1 VLFLLILGCIS
12 FSFHKITP
20 SPRMQVMEATLRGE
34 QLLLEVADTP
44 ELRTQ
49 GLSGREKLSQGSGML
64 FIFDNMNLYGFW
76 MKDMKFSLD
85 IMWLDADKKIVYIE
99 KNLSSDTYP
108 TIFTPASPAQYV
120 LEVPAGF
127 VDNSNVSL
135 GDFLD
140 IKAK

>member
-1 VLFLLILGCIS
+1 
-12 FSFHKITP
+12 
-20 SPRMQVMEATLRGE
+20 MQVMEATLRGE